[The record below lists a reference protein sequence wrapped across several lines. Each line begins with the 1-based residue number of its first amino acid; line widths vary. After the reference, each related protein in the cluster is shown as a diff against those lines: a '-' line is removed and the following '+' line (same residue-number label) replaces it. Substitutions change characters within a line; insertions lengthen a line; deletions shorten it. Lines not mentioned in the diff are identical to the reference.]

1 MGLMNDTRVE
11 EFNMDIS
18 AEKETESPELHDN
31 FVEDQKSTEPS
42 QDISTEID
50 TDDFNNSSKFKDNHE
65 VSTKLDSISYQIDG
79 LQNEFLSKLKNDA
92 FKDKLID
99 SLHQELQSF
108 KTDLIKKH
116 VQSMV
121 VDVIKI
127 IDDIRKLSEHYQSI
141 KPEDLEPA
149 KLLQILDR
157 IPGDLEDIFFYQGVK
172 PFTCSGNDFDAS
184 RQRVLKR
191 VITSD
196 ASLEN
201 KVAESLKPGYE
212 WGDKVIRPEIVAVYI
227 YQKLSEEHETGIY
240 NE

>member
-1 MGLMNDTRVE
+1 MKDTRAQ
-11 EFNMDIS
+11 EFNMDIP

-31 FVEDQKSTEPS
+31 FIEGSKSTEPS
-42 QDISTEID
+42 QDISAEID
-50 TDDFNNSSKFKDNHE
+50 IDDSYNSSKLKDDNE
-65 VSTKLDSISYQIDG
+65 VSTKLDSISCQVDA
-79 LQNEFLSKLKNDA
+79 LQKEFLSKLKNDA

-127 IDDIRKLSEHYQSI
+127 IDDIRKLSEHYQSM

-149 KLLQILDR
+149 KLLHLLER

-172 PFTCSGNDFDAS
+172 PFTCSGNEFDAA

-191 VITSD
+191 VVTSD
-196 ASLEN
+196 ASLDN
-201 KVAESLKPGYE
+201 KIAESLKPGYE
-212 WGDKVIRPEIVAVYI
+212 WGDKVIRPEIVAVYL
-227 YQKLSEEHETGIY
+227 YQELSEEHETGIY
-240 NE
+240 DE

>member
-50 TDDFNNSSKFKDNHE
+50 TDDFNNSSKFKDDHE
-65 VSTKLDSISYQIDG
+65 VSTKLDSISSQIDL

-99 SLHQELQSF
+99 SLHQELQSY

-127 IDDIRKLSEHYQSI
+127 IDDIRKISEHYQST
-141 KPEDLEPA
+141 KPEDLEPV
-149 KLLQILDR
+149 KLLQILER

-172 PFTCSGNDFDAS
+172 PFTCSGNDFDAT

-212 WGDKVIRPEIVAVYI
+212 WGDKVIRPEIVAVYL

>member
-1 MGLMNDTRVE
+1 MNDTREE

-18 AEKETESPELHDN
+18 AEKEPESPELHDN

-42 QDISTEID
+42 QDISTEIG
-50 TDDFNNSSKFKDNHE
+50 TDDFNNSSKFKDDHE
-65 VSTKLDSISYQIDG
+65 VSTKLDSISSQIDG

-99 SLHQELQSF
+99 SLHQELQSY

-149 KLLQILDR
+149 KLLQILER

-172 PFTCSGNDFDAS
+172 PFTCSGNDFDAT

-212 WGDKVIRPEIVAVYI
+212 WGDKVIRPEIVAVYL